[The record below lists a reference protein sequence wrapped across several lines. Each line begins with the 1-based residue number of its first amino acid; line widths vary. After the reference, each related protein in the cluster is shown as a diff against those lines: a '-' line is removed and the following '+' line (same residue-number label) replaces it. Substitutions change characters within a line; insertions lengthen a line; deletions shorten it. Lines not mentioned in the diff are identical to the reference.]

1 MYFASKS
8 HGEKIF
14 HHSHCTYVKRTKMEN
29 RIQFYTEKEA
39 REKGYRMCNCCSHM
53 GKQFRKEK
61 EEIQEL
67 ARKNRVKV
75 WLYDGAVYLETDV
88 APWKIISA
96 GQQHKLFLYHGNHE
110 RYENLKKRNG
120 MLEHHYH
127 SQSDARGKTIV
138 DYMNYIIR
146 HDQWREQIKNEYR
159 TLPKTTKRQRDYYK
173 SQKKKARRNAIHNV
187 YNLIE
192 KIRVENNYAMTM

>member
-14 HHSHCTYVKRTKMEN
+14 HHSQCTYVNRTKMEN
-29 RIQFYTEKEA
+29 RIQFYSEKEA
-39 REKGYRMCNCCSHM
+39 RDKGYRMCNCCSHM

-61 EEIQEL
+61 KEIQEL

-75 WLYDGAVYLETDV
+75 RLYDGAVYLETDV

-110 RYENLKKRNG
+110 RYENLKKKNG
-120 MLEHHYH
+120 MIEHHYH

-159 TLPKTTKRQRDYYK
+159 SLPKTTKRQRDYYK

-192 KIRVENNYAMTM
+192 KLRVENNYAMTM